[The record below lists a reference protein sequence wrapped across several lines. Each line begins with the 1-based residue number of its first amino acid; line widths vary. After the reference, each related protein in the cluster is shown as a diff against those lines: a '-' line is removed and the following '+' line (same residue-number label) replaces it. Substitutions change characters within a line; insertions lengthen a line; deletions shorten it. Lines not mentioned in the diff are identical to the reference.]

1 MSTLDQVATRAVA
14 PTVYI
19 PANVLADRFLHAAL
33 FVTIASSF
41 FVVFEPAP
49 FEYLAFI
56 LAFACILARVR
67 FSRVIVP
74 LFALF
79 LIRDGSGAVG
89 LLQIVINGYMRL
101 TGQPYPLYGDVQYA
115 DSIRFL
121 GVSFYLGMTG
131 VMLACIVSQDTM
143 RRIATM
149 RAAYI
154 LAAVTSAALGTLG
167 YFSLN
172 FNILPGMDFFTLYG
186 RATGGFKG
194 PNDLGGFLIAPLLWL
209 IQGFITDRIRLRNLV
224 ACIIIFI
231 GQLLTFSRGAWLCSL
246 FGAVALFYFLLV
258 TQNDRRTRNRLI
270 LFIVVGVIAAVGI
283 YMLMTSVD
291 TINQMIASRSH
302 LQEYDINGDNRSRLQ
317 LQELSFEEML
327 LHPLGM
333 GPWGF
338 AHATNIV
345 SHNTYLGT
353 AVNHGWI
360 GGAAYLTILVLT
372 LTLGFRAL
380 WLRTPWQ
387 SFLVP
392 TYVAFITMLFEG
404 YWGDTDHWRHFYILL
419 GLVWGLAAA
428 TQNIIWR
435 ARGAQ
440 AISEQFIN
448 SPVQAFSSP
457 SE

>member
-1 MSTLDQVATRAVA
+1 MSSLDYVAGRYLPGAHA
-14 PTVYI
+14 
-19 PANVLADRFLHAAL
+19 PANALADQFLHFVL

-49 FEYLAFI
+49 FEYLAFV
-56 LAFACILARVR
+56 LAFACILDRIP
-67 FSRVIVP
+67 FNRVIVP
-74 LFALF
+74 LFVLF
-79 LIRDGSGAVG
+79 LIRDGSGALG

-101 TGQPYPLYGDVQYA
+101 TGQPYPLYGDVQYL

-121 GVSFYLGMTG
+121 GVSFYLGMTC

-143 RRIATM
+143 RRVATL
-149 RAAYI
+149 RSAYI
-154 LAAVTSAALGTLG
+154 LAAVTASALGTLG

-172 FNILPGMDFFTLYG
+172 FSILPGMDFFTLYG

-209 IQGFITDRIRLRNLV
+209 IQGFITDKIRLRNLI
-224 ACIIIFI
+224 ACIIIFV
-231 GQLLTFSRGAWLCSL
+231 GLLLTFSRGAWLCSL
-246 FGAVALFYFLLV
+246 FGVIALFYVIFV

-270 LFIVVGVIAAVGI
+270 LFMVAGVVVALAI
-283 YMLMTSVD
+283 YMLLTSVD
-291 TINQMIASRSH
+291 AVNQMIASRSH
-302 LQEYDINGDNRSRLQ
+302 LQDYDINGDNRSRLQ

-372 LTLGFRAL
+372 LMVGFRAL

-387 SFLVP
+387 QFLLP
-392 TYVAFITMLFEG
+392 TYIAFVTMLFEG

-428 TQNIIWR
+428 TQKVVWR
-435 ARGAQ
+435 ARA
-440 AISEQFIN
+440 ANALSEQFIN
-448 SPVQAFSSP
+448 GRVQAFEP
-457 SE
+457 RSE